1 LLATHNLVPA
11 DSLDPAFIAQVLEP
25 YRPTRTDY
33 LRIASVIQSCLWDD
47 GADERP
53 ILTLRGRYSIPTSCY
68 IRNTG
73 HFNAVEFLICY
84 NQLAYV
90 AFGHI
95 FRARMLEEDG
105 LTNVSPA
112 VRDQLSKMT
121 FEDFRR
127 HQLSSMLILKTSTRF
142 KAPISAESFTGELQL
157 LKFFYRNRTCFATS
171 FCTFRDDYGGYAEG
185 EVLLG
190 YPLGPHA
197 VLADSI
203 LP

>member
-1 LLATHNLVPA
+1 MLATHSIVSA

-33 LRIASVIQSCLWDD
+33 LRSASVIQSCLWDD
-47 GADERP
+47 GTDGRP
-53 ILTLRGRYSIPTSCY
+53 ILTLQGRYSIPTSCY

-90 AFGHI
+90 AFGYI
-95 FRARMLEEDG
+95 VRARMLDEDG
-105 LTNVSPA
+105 LLNVSPA
-112 VRDQLSKMT
+112 ARDQFSKLT

-127 HQLSSMLILKTSTRF
+127 RQLSSMLILKTSTRF
-142 KAPISAESFTGELQL
+142 KAPIAAESFTGELQL
-157 LKFFYRNRTCFATS
+157 LKMFYRNRTCFATS
-171 FCTFRDDYGGYAEG
+171 FCAFRDDQGGYAEG

-190 YPLGPHA
+190 YPLRSHA
-197 VLADSI
+197 VLAGSI